1 MALNKRISLI
11 TISVIFL
18 IYNNCTQN
26 LSGVETTNGYTVVA
40 SSNSIE
46 GVAPKFSRVFLF
58 DTSYIPYIGKGLGV
72 VQVADE
78 QGYYSFTC
86 DSGVYNILIVDPL
99 SNNSGII
106 KNVTCKNQHSYLE
119 SHKGKLKKT
128 GSVSGKIESD
138 SKLKCLVFLSGL
150 DYHEVVSENE
160 SYKFENV
167 PPGEYL
173 LQIILLDS
181 SYSSGFSWG
190 EKVPVLVSSGE
201 NCVNDFELRIKN

>member
-11 TISVIFL
+11 AISVIFL

-46 GVAPKFSRVFLF
+46 GVVPKFSRVFLF
-58 DTSYIPYIGKGLGV
+58 DTAYIPYIGKGLGV

-86 DSGVYNILIVDPL
+86 DSGVYNVLIVDPI

-106 KNVTCKNQHSYLE
+106 KNVTCKNQRSYLE
-119 SHKGKLKKT
+119 SHRGKLKKT

-138 SKLKCLVFLSGL
+138 LKMKYLVFLSGL
-150 DYHEVVSENE
+150 DYHEVVSENG

-167 PPGEYL
+167 PPGEYII
-173 LQIILLDS
+173 QIILLDQ
-181 SYSSGFSWG
+181 SYPSGFRWG
-190 EKVPVLVSSGE
+190 EKVPVLVNQGE
-201 NCVNDFELRIKN
+201 NSVIDF